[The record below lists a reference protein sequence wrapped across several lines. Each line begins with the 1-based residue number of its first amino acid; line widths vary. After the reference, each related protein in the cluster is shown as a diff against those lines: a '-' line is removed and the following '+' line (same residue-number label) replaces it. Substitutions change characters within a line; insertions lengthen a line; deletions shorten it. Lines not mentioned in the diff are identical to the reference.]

1 MNLSQNKEPVK
12 ATVRPGDETPATTA
26 TTSTPALVVVQ
37 GAGAQAR
44 AQRLQEHL
52 SASGLTPEDVPG
64 WSVLRGKEAKAVC
77 GADIRGEAVAIPYL
91 DLEGEPLK
99 VSGAPFVRLRLL
111 DALDQT
117 ALDAKYLQRQ
127 ATGAHI
133 YVPRI
138 FGQLVAAMDPTN
150 PPPLLV
156 AEGEKKAE
164 AGCKHLGGIPVLGIG
179 GVSMWGAPAADDK
192 KTGKGPREV
201 HPELVQAI
209 AAYRAAA
216 GDQARVVVLFDS
228 DGRLLEEGEQSSR
241 GDTVRYRGVHRGVEK
256 RAVATEAIALAAA
269 IRKLGLRSAPA
280 WCPAST
286 GAKVGLDDWIQA
298 STGPVVADALRAIDC
313 TTLDEER
320 TEEFAAKAKKFP
332 LAPMGVRLSGE
343 TLVFHAVGD
352 EDEIVELPVKEISEG
367 RLAAMLGLAYVQTH
381 YMRPAGEAYKFDK
394 SAAIEDLVGL
404 CEAAGRWHEV
414 QTRGPGVWVVDG
426 RVLVSALEGL
436 HDTATGATVRGAD
449 RLVRPSERNRYNTA
463 PTPLYFRKVKFDKE
477 LPWVSMQPLDTVPKD
492 GSSPADDLL
501 DWLARWSYTNSSSI
515 KALAGWL
522 AYSPVGQ
529 ALPRRP
535 GVWVHGQAG
544 SGKTTLGNQLR
555 HLLHGGAL
563 FCAKGAASY
572 TAVGLRQATKDI
584 AMPVILD
591 EAEQPTG
598 VSALTKTGQK
608 ASDTIAASLEAFR
621 AGYSSTSGSEAGAV
635 LTSAIGTT
643 SGEAKVTESN
653 VVWAWLSIS
662 PPSELRESDRERMV
676 LVGLTPASTLS
687 GPEPDEEAAGRLG
700 ERVRAWSIR
709 HVHDM
714 RAAVDWVRSSQE
726 AQAAVPKARSRD
738 TWGTLAAA
746 LGVLRHGSDWAV
758 NTQYILDAMREIAE
772 DQSTSGDGQGMRPA
786 YERLF
791 VDILGAQTVLETEDG
806 DGRQVR
812 KTRTVG
818 ELLALAVPTAER
830 RKPDVYQ
837 EHLTRLGVKKLA
849 QDKVFIAGSQA
860 SMRDLARKAGHFGV
874 DIDVVLAQHPQAER
888 AGKGKTYE
896 RQVVGGGV
904 KVSGVVL
911 PIPAEVQELVDTAGG

>member
-1 MNLSQNKEPVK
+1 MNLPQNMEPVK
-12 ATVRPGDETPATTA
+12 APVQTGDETPATTPA
-26 TTSTPALVVVQ
+26 PALVVVQ

-44 AQRLQEHL
+44 VQRLEEHL
-52 SASGLTPEDVPG
+52 AASGLLPDDVPG
-64 WSVLRGKEAKAVC
+64 WSVLRGKEAKAAC
-77 GADIRGEAVAIPYL
+77 EADIRGEVVAIPYL
-91 DLEGEPLK
+91 DLKGEPLR

-111 DALDQT
+111 DSLDQT
-117 ALDAKYLQRQ
+117 ALKAKYLQRK

-133 YVPRI
+133 YVPRG
-138 FGQLVAAMDPTN
+138 FGQLVAAMDRAN
-150 PPPLLV
+150 PPPLV
-156 AEGEKKAE
+156 VTEGEKKAE

-179 GVSMWGAPAADDK
+179 GVSMWGAPDSAGK
-192 KTGKGPREV
+192 KAGKGPREV
-201 HPELVQAI
+201 HPELAEAI
-209 AAYRAAA
+209 AAYRAVA
-216 GDQARVVVLFDS
+216 GEQARVVVLFDS
-228 DGRLLEEGEQSSR
+228 EGRLLEEGEQSSR

-256 RAVATEAIALAAA
+256 RAVAEEAIALAAA
-269 IRKLGLRSAPA
+269 LRRIGLRASPA
-280 WCPAST
+280 WCPAT
-286 GAKVGLDDWIQA
+286 DDAKVGLDDWVQA
-298 STGPVVADALRAIDC
+298 STGAVVADALRGIEC
-313 TTLDEER
+313 TTHKEEDLAVVAETAR
-320 TEEFAAKAKKFP
+320 HFP
-332 LAPMGVRLSGE
+332 LTPLGVSIGGE
-343 TLVFHAVGD
+343 ELVFHTRGEDD
-352 EDEIVELPVKEISEG
+352 ELVRLPVKDISHA
-367 RLAAMLGLAYVQTH
+367 RIAALLGVGYVGVR
-381 YMRPAGEAYKFDK
+381 YMRLTDNACVFDK
-394 SAAIEDLVGL
+394 TTAVDELVGL
-404 CEAAGRWHEV
+404 CEAAGRWHDV
-414 QTRGPGVWVVDG
+414 QTRGPGVWMVDG

-436 HDTATGATVRGAD
+436 HDTSTGTTVRGAD
-449 RLVRPSERNRYNTA
+449 RLVRPSERNRYGIA
-463 PTPLYFRKVKFDKE
+463 PTPLYFRKVRFHKE
-477 LPWVSMQPLDTVPKD
+477 LPWVSMQPLDIVPKTD
-492 GSSPADDLL
+492 PSPADDLL
-501 DWLARWSYTNSSSI
+501 RWLGRWSYTSPSSV

-598 VSALTKTGQK
+598 ASALTRTGQK
-608 ASDTIAASLEAFR
+608 ASDTIGASLEAFR

-635 LTSAIGTT
+635 LSSAIGTT

-714 RAAVDWVRSSQE
+714 RAAVDWVRNSPE
-726 AQAAVPKARSRD
+726 AQAVVPKARSRD

-746 LGVLRHGSDWAV
+746 LGVLRHGSDWAD
-758 NTQYILDAMREIAE
+758 NTQYILDAMREIAD

-791 VDILGAQTVLETEDG
+791 ADILVAQTVLETEDA

-818 ELLALAVPTAER
+818 ELLALAVPTAPR
-830 RKPDVYQ
+830 RKPDAYQ
-837 EHLTRLGVKKLA
+837 EHLTRLGIKKLA
-849 QDKVFIAGSQA
+849 SDKVFVAGSLVP
-860 SMRDLARKAGHFGV
+860 MRDLARKAGHFGV